1 MDGPMDKLIQRPSS
15 RVAPKPQ
22 PPLAPATG
30 DMPQDARR
38 YARVAVLLRAT
49 ATAGD
54 HVYACEVLNISAGGA
69 LIRCEEEL
77 RVDGL
82 FEIKIED
89 FPALRAEIVHT
100 NQTNYG
106 IAFQGDPKYNSK
118 LVQEILAG
126 AGDAGT
132 LQNLE

>member
-1 MDGPMDKLIQRPSS
+1 MDGPKEKLIQRPSS

-22 PPLAPATG
+22 PPLVPATE

-38 YARVAVLLRAT
+38 YVRIAVLFRAT
-49 ATAGD
+49 VTAGD
-54 HVYACEVLNISAGGA
+54 HVYTCDVLNISAGGA
-69 LIRCEEEL
+69 FIRCEEKL
-77 RVDGL
+77 RVDGP

-89 FPALRAEIVHT
+89 FPALRAQIVHT
-100 NQTNYG
+100 NQTNHG

>member
-15 RVAPKPQ
+15 RVTPKPQ
-22 PPLAPATG
+22 PPLK
-30 DMPQDARR
+30 DARR
-38 YARVAVLLRAT
+38 YARIAVLLRAT

-54 HVYACEVLNISAGGA
+54 HVYTCDVLNISAGGA

-77 RVDGL
+77 RVDGP

-89 FPALRAEIVHT
+89 FPALRAQIVRT
-100 NQTNYG
+100 YQTNYG
-106 IAFQGDPKYNSK
+106 IAFQGDTKYNSK

-126 AGDAGT
+126 AEDAGT